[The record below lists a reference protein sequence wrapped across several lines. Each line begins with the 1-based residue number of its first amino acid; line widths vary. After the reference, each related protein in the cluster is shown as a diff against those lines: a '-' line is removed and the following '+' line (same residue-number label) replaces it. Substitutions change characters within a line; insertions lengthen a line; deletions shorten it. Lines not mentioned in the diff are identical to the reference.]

1 MVDFF
6 KSLAKR
12 YRTIEKHNGHLIKIL
27 ANIEEMIKNKKRR
40 GRLSLSKMRIQES
53 PQDKIYSVYKP
64 PLKEI
69 EEVSD
74 DEDKRRQASRKRR
87 SDEVFRDPSGHITK
101 GVKQTFN

>member
-12 YRTIEKHNGHLIKIL
+12 FRTVEKHNGHIKSIL
-27 ANIEEMIKNKKRR
+27 GNIEEMLHHKKRK
-40 GRLSLSKMRIQES
+40 GRLSLSNMRINES

-74 DEDKRRQASRKRR
+74 DEDKKRQASRKRR
-87 SDEVFRDPSGHITK
+87 SEEVYRDHTGHITK
-101 GVKQTFN
+101 NIKQTFD